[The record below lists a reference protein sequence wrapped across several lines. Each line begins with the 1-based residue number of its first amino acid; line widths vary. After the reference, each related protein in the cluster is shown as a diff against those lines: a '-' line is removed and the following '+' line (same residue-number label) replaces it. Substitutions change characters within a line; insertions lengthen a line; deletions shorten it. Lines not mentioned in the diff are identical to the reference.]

1 VLALRRP
8 GGTFIRWPDSVRP
21 AASRGPPV
29 SAEAEAGLAVEAR
42 GVTKWFG
49 ETSALDEVDLLVGPG
64 VVHGPQLKPVDH
76 QGAGAPRS

>member
-1 VLALRRP
+1 M
-8 GGTFIRWPDSVRP
+8 
-21 AASRGPPV
+21 
-29 SAEAEAGLAVEAR
+29 SAVAEAGLAVEAR
-42 GVTKWFG
+42 GVTKSFG